1 MSVATM
7 TVLFCD
13 VVGSTELR
21 TRLGDDSA
29 DFINATLTAALSEA
43 VEDAGG
49 TVVKTLGD
57 GLMAVFGSTVAAAV
71 TGAELQRCTWRIARR
86 DPSIGLQLRVGM
98 SVGEVA
104 GHDGDWHGI
113 PAVEAA
119 RLCAAAEP
127 GQVLAADVVRV
138 LSGSRGSLRFEPV
151 GDLLLKGL
159 ADPLS
164 TVSISWEPPT
174 EQDEADR
181 ALVAFPAALD
191 SARRQVF
198 VGRDLEVQRI
208 VSGWKNNEWRALLIA
223 GEPGAGKTRLAAEV
237 AELAAEQGAAVLLGR
252 CDEDL
257 VVSLRPWN
265 EALDPLVMH
274 LDEAVLRAHIER
286 RGGDLVRLAPMLRR
300 RVADVAAPAAGDPAF
315 ELAMACDA
323 LVDLLRDV
331 SAQVPVVI
339 VVDDIHSA
347 DRPSLTV
354 LRQLTNASIDGV
366 SLIATYRDT
375 DVDRTLPLGEMLAD
389 LRRMPGVERIALK
402 GLDDVAVVEF
412 LEAAA
417 GHELDDA
424 SRALA
429 RTIHQE
435 TSGNPLFIGE
445 ILRHLAES
453 GALVQSNDQW
463 QAASPDALV
472 MPEGL
477 REVVGRRL
485 TALGPEAN
493 ESLRI
498 AAVLGRRFELDVV
511 EAVLGGDRL
520 ISLEAAE
527 RAAIVFAVDDLGT
540 YEFRHAVL
548 RQSLLD
554 ELPAT
559 RRARL
564 HRDVAV
570 ALERR
575 WVSSIDRHLDELAH
589 HHAAA
594 GTTTAPAWCAR
605 AAAAASEQGR
615 FEDALSYVDRGL
627 DRLALVDIAD
637 QDPEQRCDLL
647 IARSHAIAA
656 TRPTEALAAMRVAFD
671 AARALGDGIRMAD
684 VFKMFIYGSAAEVDT
699 ERPAMLRETI
709 ALLPHGTSRRV
720 ALEGALLLLEWRHPE
735 LERADA
741 VARIH
746 EMNARTVGHDDD
758 GLGALRYQQS
768 TAANNAS
775 VALDAGE
782 PRLALSLVADLPEA
796 GSGMPTSRLKA
807 VASLQLGRRDDF
819 DSYMSEFA
827 STNELRPRMGP
838 VGFHQYFECLRML
851 LDGAFGEVDQQVAAI
866 RATAVGEPN
875 FELVCITQLGW
886 RDVEIGQASEQADS
900 IAQLI
905 SFLPDFPVLRAQLAW
920 LLAEAG
926 RVGEARDLLDE
937 LAPDDFAAVGRGHLS
952 SAGFACLAYAA
963 IATASVHHAAVLRRL
978 LQPWAG
984 QALIVA
990 GATHVIASCDRML
1003 AGLTHL
1009 LDEHDNADRLFATA
1023 LIFEEDGLRSPPLAA
1038 RTRHWWARALIER
1051 GEHQRAEPL
1060 LTDSRTTAA
1069 RLGMV
1074 GLVAQLDTLINQP

>member
-21 TRLGDDSA
+21 TRLGDDAA
-29 DFINATLTAALSEA
+29 DVINATLTAALSAA

-71 TGAELQRCTWRIARR
+71 TGGELQRCTWRIARR
-86 DPSIGLQLRVGM
+86 DPSISLQLRVGM
-98 SVGEVA
+98 SVGEVSEQ
-104 GHDGDWHGI
+104 DGDWHGT

-138 LSGSRGSLRFEPV
+138 LSGSRGALRFEPI
-151 GDLLLKGL
+151 GDLTLKGL
-159 ADPLS
+159 AEPLP
-164 TVSISWEPPT
+164 TVSISWDPPT
-174 EQDEADR
+174 EDDEADS

-237 AELAAEQGAAVLLGR
+237 AKLAADQGAAVLLGR

-274 LDEAVLRAHIER
+274 LDDAVLGAHIER

-300 RVADVAAPAAGDPAF
+300 RMADVAAPVDGDPAF

-331 SAQVPVVI
+331 SVQVPVVV
-339 VVDDIHSA
+339 VVDDIHWA

-354 LRQLTNASIDGV
+354 LRQLINASIDGV

-402 GLDDVAVVEF
+402 GLDGVAVVEF

-417 GHELDDA
+417 GHELDDT

-429 RTIHQE
+429 RTIHEE

-477 REVVGRRL
+477 RDVVGRRL
-485 TALGPEAN
+485 TALGPQAN

-511 EAVLGGDRL
+511 ESVLGGDRL
-520 ISLEAAE
+520 TSLEAAE
-527 RAAIVFAVDDLGT
+527 HAAIVFAVDDLGT

-570 ALERR
+570 ALEHR
-575 WVSSIDRHLDELAH
+575 WASSIDRHLDELAH

-594 GTTTAPAWCAR
+594 GTPTAPAWCAR
-605 AAAAASEQGR
+605 AAAAANEQGR
-615 FEDALSYVDRGL
+615 HDDALSYVDRGL
-627 DRLALVDIAD
+627 DRLGLVDGAD
-637 QDPEQRCDLL
+637 LDPEQRCDLL
-647 IARSHAIAA
+647 IARSHAVCR
-656 TRPTEALAAMRVAFD
+656 TRPTEALEAIRVAFD

-684 VFKMFIYGSAAEVDT
+684 VFKMFSYGSAAEVDT
-699 ERPAMLRETI
+699 ERPAMIRETI
-709 ALLPHGTSRRV
+709 ALLSPDDHRRV
-720 ALEGALLLLEWRHPE
+720 ALESVLLVLEWWRPE
-735 LERADA
+735 LEPADA

-746 EMNARTVGHDDD
+746 EMTAITAGHNDD
-758 GLGALRYQQS
+758 GLGALRDRQQ
-768 TAANNAS
+768 TAYSNAF

-796 GSGMPTSRLKA
+796 GFSTPTSRIKA
-807 VASLQLGRRDDF
+807 AASLQLGSRADF

-827 STNELRPRMGP
+827 STNELRPRFRP
-838 VGFHQYFECLRML
+838 VGLHQQFECLRML

-900 IAQLI
+900 TARLI
-905 SFLPDFPVLRAQLAW
+905 PFLPDFPVLRPQLAW

-937 LAPDDFAAVGRGHLS
+937 LAPDEFAAAGRGHLS
-952 SAGFACLAYAA
+952 SASFACLAYAA
-963 IATASVHHAAVLRRL
+963 IGTNSVHNAAVLRRL
-978 LQPWAG
+978 LQPWAD
-984 QALIVA
+984 QALVVA
-990 GATHVIASCDRML
+990 GGTHVIASCDRML

-1009 LDEHDNADRLFATA
+1009 LGEHENADRLFVAA
-1023 LIFEEDGLRSPPLAA
+1023 LTFEEDGLRSPPLAA

-1051 GEHQRAEPL
+1051 GEPERAQPL
-1060 LTDSRTTAA
+1060 LTASRATAVQ
-1069 RLGMV
+1069 LGMA